1 MVNEKDRAGEG
12 RLMVEQLASCN
23 ARGRSIVFCV
33 FEDSPIVSAS
43 GLVIGTTLS
52 RVGLRSLDLCTQ
64 LIVQEVR
71 SFQHL
76 SLLLSSSSSSSTTT
90 TTTTILGLIVNP
102 CLGYR
107 S

>member
-1 MVNEKDRAGEG
+1 MVDEKDRADEG
-12 RLMVEQLASCN
+12 RLMVEQLASFN
-23 ARGRSIVFCV
+23 ARGPAGGIVFCV
-33 FEDSPIVSAS
+33 FEDSPIALAS
-43 GLVIGTTLS
+43 GLFIGTTIS
-52 RVGLRSLDLCTQ
+52 RVGLRSFDLCTQ

-76 SLLLSSSSSSSTTT
+76 SSLSSSSSSSTT
-90 TTTTILGLIVNP
+90 ILGLIVNS